1 MKQRVEAE
9 FKSFVI
15 SLVNAELCKSR
26 SYVLLSNWLRVGPIE
41 VISVFNLLKQ
51 AKIVDFYVSLELVV
65 ETLIK
70 YMSEVLIELLCFY
83 KSSKCGGRRMLVVNL
98 GTGEDL
104 WTLSLL
110 NETWE
115 NSVRWKLIIEAK
127 ITLQIFPGAQEL
139 QRGFYSEIF

>member
-1 MKQRVEAE
+1 MRVEAE

-15 SLVNAELCKSR
+15 SFVNAELCKSR
-26 SYVLLSNWLRVGPIE
+26 SYVLLSNWRRVGPIGI
-41 VISVFNLLKQ
+41 ISVFNQLKQ
-51 AKIVDFYVSLELVV
+51 TKTVDFYVSLELLV

-83 KSSKCGGRRMLVVNL
+83 KSLKCGSRRMLVVHL

-104 WTLSLL
+104 CTLSLL

-127 ITLQIFPGAQEL
+127 IILQIFPRAQEL